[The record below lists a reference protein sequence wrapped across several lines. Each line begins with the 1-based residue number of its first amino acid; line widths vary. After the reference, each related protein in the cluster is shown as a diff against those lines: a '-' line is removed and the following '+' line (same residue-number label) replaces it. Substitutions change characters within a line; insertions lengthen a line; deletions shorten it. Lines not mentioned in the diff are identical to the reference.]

1 MGASLYGKDKDDAV
15 KQAAVKAINDLLES
29 AQALVWEAESIADEH
44 DLSFSMNLGAYG
56 MGGYYEPVKEGDT
69 DEWGDPVESGWN
81 ASSQSC

>member
-1 MGASLYGKDKDDAV
+1 MGAYLYGKDKENPVKVEAV
-15 KQAAVKAINDLLES
+15 AGINKALEA
-29 AQALVWEAESIADEH
+29 AQALVWEAERIADEH

-56 MGGYYEPVKEGDT
+56 MGGSYSPVEEGAK